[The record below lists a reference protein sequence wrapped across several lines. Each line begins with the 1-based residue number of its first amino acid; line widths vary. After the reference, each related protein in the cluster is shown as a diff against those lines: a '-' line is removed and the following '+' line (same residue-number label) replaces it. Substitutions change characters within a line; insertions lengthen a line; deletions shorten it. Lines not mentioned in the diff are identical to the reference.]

1 MNYEA
6 HVWLTRRPG
15 EGRFD
20 LGIVEVEPK
29 PERDVH
35 VSFEYD
41 GKAQRGLVD
50 QIDPYDWEKRS
61 GVVPRIHVRLSE
73 DELPPKKAPQ
83 ERG

>member
-1 MNYEA
+1 MAYDA

-15 EGRFD
+15 EGRVD

-35 VSFEYD
+35 VSFEYE
-41 GKAQRGLVD
+41 GKSYRGLVD
-50 QIDPYDWEKRS
+50 QIDPYDWEKRP

-73 DELPPKKAPQ
+73 DE
-83 ERG
+83 